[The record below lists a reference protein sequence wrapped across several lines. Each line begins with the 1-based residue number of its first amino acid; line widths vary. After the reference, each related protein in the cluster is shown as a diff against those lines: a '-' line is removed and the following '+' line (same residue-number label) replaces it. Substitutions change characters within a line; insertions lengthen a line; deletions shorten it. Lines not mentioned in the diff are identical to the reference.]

1 MKKSNQSRKVKK
13 LKTQK
18 TYEIVDGKLVRKQP
32 FCPRC
37 GKGVFMADHGDFWSC
52 GKCGDRYNKD
62 TFGKNRVIW

>member
-1 MKKSNQSRKVKK
+1 
-13 LKTQK
+13 LKNQK

-62 TFGKNRVIW
+62 AFGKSVVEAHADV